1 MKGIFQTR
9 VLSTIPDQKVKMDV
23 RNLVLS
29 SNFWGRGPF
38 ILSNIPRISSRLP
51 LLLNCYLLS
60 NKLYNFCLFS
70 ERRGCRSL
78 LTGYVE
84 EAAEAQSRSVRDLKE
99 AGAEVLAFW
108 QLFANELLNPETGFE
123 KLDTAGF

>member
-1 MKGIFQTR
+1 M
-9 VLSTIPDQKVKMDV
+9 
-23 RNLVLS
+23 
-29 SNFWGRGPF
+29 
-38 ILSNIPRISSRLP
+38 
-51 LLLNCYLLS
+51 
-60 NKLYNFCLFS
+60 
-70 ERRGCRSL
+70 

-108 QLFANELLNPETGFE
+108 QLFANELNPETGFE